1 MTKKTLRKNDKKG
14 MVDDNDDVKWTSQ
27 FARELHAPVRTKF
40 KKRVVIAPSVDNIW
54 AIDLADMSAY
64 SKANKGY
71 KWLLMIIDC
80 FSKYGHVVPMKRKTA
95 VETADAFSKLFRENT
110 PPKKCWAD
118 AGKEFWNAE
127 VSKVFKKYNVKLY
140 KTQNE
145 LKSCIV
151 ERFIRSFKRHMYMM
165 FTSERTRNYISVLDD
180 MVQRYNNTYHRSIG
194 CSPSKAR
201 EEDNFQ
207 SVYDH
212 LYPPKKKNYRKKPP
226 VFKIGDLVR
235 ITKQRKK
242 FYKGYT
248 PNYTEE
254 QFKVTGIQ
262 NTDPVTYKLSDLQN
276 EEIVGTFYRQNM
288 VKSEQEIYFIEKVLA
303 RRVKNGKKEIKV
315 QWSGYSKR
323 FTDWIDS
330 DTVIDTTAKRRNI
343 PDQTE

>member
-1 MTKKTLRKNDKKG
+1 MTKKKANKERVGD
-14 MVDDNDDVKWTSQ
+14 DDNDVKWTSNY
-27 FARELHAPVRTKF
+27 ARELHAPVRTKF

-64 SKANKGY
+64 SKTNKGY

-80 FSKYGHVVPMKRKTA
+80 FSKYGHVVPMKRKTGG
-95 VETADAFSKLFRENT
+95 ETADAFAKLFRENT

-118 AGKEFWNAE
+118 GGGEFWNAQ

-145 LKSCIV
+145 LKSSIV
-151 ERFIRSFKRHMYMM
+151 ERFIRTFKRHMFMY
-165 FTSERTRNYISVLDD
+165 FTSERTRNYISALDK
-180 MVQRYNNTYHRSIG
+180 MVERYNNTYHRSIG
-194 CSPSKAR
+194 CSPNIAR
-201 EEDNFQ
+201 NEDSFQ
-207 SVYDH
+207 SVYDR
-212 LYPPKKKNYRKKPP
+212 LYPAKKKNYRKKRP
-226 VFKIGDLVR
+226 VYEIGDLVR

-262 NTDPVTYKLSDLQN
+262 DTDPITYKLSDLSDDP
-276 EEIVGTFYRQNM
+276 IIGTFYKQNM

-303 RRVKNGKKEIKV
+303 RRVKNGKKEIQVK
-315 QWSGYSKR
+315 WSGYSNR
-323 FTDWIDS
+323 FNDWIPA
-330 DTVIDTTAKRRNI
+330 DTVIDTTAKRRNNF
-343 PDQTE
+343 DQTE